1 MYCKQQLLCN
11 NQSNYNTSSQLTSL
25 LLRGEEEEGESSIM
39 DKIVRDGG
47 CSVVVVQQSEQWQL
61 KPGALG
67 SNPVGL
73 LVFRLII

>member
-1 MYCKQQLLCN
+1 
-11 NQSNYNTSSQLTSL
+11 
-25 LLRGEEEEGESSIM
+25 M